1 MRRCRSVWR
10 GAHQQEGGAEEARG
24 LGLGGEVAVPY
35 GREANHREVDLVRV
49 RVRVGVKV
57 RARVGLGLGFGFGL
71 GLGPRL
77 GPRLGLRLGLRLRGQ
92 GQGSSSW

>member
-77 GPRLGLRLGLRLRGQ
+77 GLRLGLRLRGQ